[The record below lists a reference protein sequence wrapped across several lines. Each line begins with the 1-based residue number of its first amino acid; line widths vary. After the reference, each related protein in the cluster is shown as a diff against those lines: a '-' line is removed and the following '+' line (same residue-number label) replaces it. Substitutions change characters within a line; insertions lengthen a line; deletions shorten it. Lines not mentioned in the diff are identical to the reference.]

1 MNTKEF
7 AFNGLTLNGFL
18 ALFLILIVLPIVS
31 IVLVFYVF
39 ASLPA
44 FVFISTLATLL
55 FVIGLC
61 GLFSQEP
68 NEARVMVLFGKYKGT
83 FTKTGFFWVNPFLS
97 RKKLSLRARNLN
109 ADPIKVNDKI
119 GNPIMIGLVLVW
131 KLKDTYKAMFEID
144 AQTMAAKTDQ
154 IATVASRMKAFESFV
169 RVQSD
174 AALRQVAGEYAYD
187 DSSVESDEMTL
198 RGGNKEINDQLV
210 DQLNERLD
218 MAGIEVVEARINYL
232 AYAPEIAAVMLR
244 RQQASAI
251 ITAREKIV
259 EGAVSMV
266 KMALDK
272 LSAEDVVEL
281 DDDKKAAMVSNLMV
295 VLCADEP
302 AQPVVNSGTL
312 NM

>member
-272 LSAEDVVEL
+272 LSAEYVVEL